1 MCSHDANISSS
12 PVVRELRGARDKIF
26 LHHANMARKT
36 KQVSTS
42 APGPDWFL
50 QEWMAALRKSQAD
63 LARECDWARGT
74 MHGIYH
80 GRTEYYRELV
90 NLIASKLNI
99 QPYELLMHPDDAM
112 AIRQLRKDALT
123 VVEHGRRLEGESP
136 KVVRLT
142 GTGK

>member
-12 PVVRELRGARDKIF
+12 VIVRTVRGAPAMNF

-42 APGPDWFL
+42 APGADWFL

-63 LARECDWARGT
+63 LARECDWTRGT

-80 GRTEYYRELV
+80 GRTDYYRELV

-112 AIRQLRKDALT
+112 AIRQLRRDALR
-123 VVEHGRRLEGESP
+123 VVEHGRRLDEAGTST
-136 KVVRLT
+136 VRLV
-142 GTGK
+142 GS